1 MEDKHKKYFKAN
13 LISLFFLA
21 VSFISVTLAW
31 FAYSGFASGGVNVDI
46 KAWYIEFNGK
56 SEANNEI
63 IIPLTNLYPGMDTV
77 IESVNIKNKGDSDAK
92 LSYEIKS
99 VRILDD
105 ELDTSVDQNILRD
118 TLSNGYP
125 FSIDVALSREYIDG
139 GGGKASIDLSVSWPL
154 DSGDND
160 WDSSWGIKTY
170 DFQDNEAKKEA
181 LDSSYQA
188 RSSVKVVI
196 NLIAEQNI
204 DKFTY
209 NTGNMILFDPE
220 LNERCDVIGENSC
233 YRTNLITPYY
243 DDSEN
248 VKLLPNILN
257 NYGSGDFNSYSSLIT
272 SVSDNWA
279 TQAGPLELRDLL
291 NLVSNDVH
299 NTYLIRKESNLSDSI
314 VGYIGEENRFE
325 KYISEKVIDKK
336 GYFVFDSTVYDYLDT
351 NKCYWI
357 NKEYDSDRAFAFT
370 KLEEGKMKIYPENKE
385 RICYIV
391 PVLSIPRDELVIE

>member
-1 MEDKHKKYFKAN
+1 MEKKHKNYLKAN
-13 LISLFFLA
+13 LFSLFFLA

-31 FAYSGFASGGVNVDI
+31 FAYTGFASGNVNVDI

-92 LSYEIKS
+92 LSYEIES

-139 GGGKASIDLSVSWPL
+139 GGGESSIDLSVSWPL

-181 LDSSYQA
+181 LDPSYQA

-220 LNERCDVIGENSC
+220 LNQRCDVIGENSC

-257 NYGSGDFNSYSSLIT
+257 NYGSGNFDSYNSLIT

-279 TQAGPLELRDLL
+279 VTAGPLELKDMI

-314 VGYIGEENRFE
+314 VGYVGEETRFE
-325 KYISEKVIDKK
+325 NYIAEKVIDKE

-357 NKEYDSDRAFAFT
+357 NKEYDENRAFAFT
-370 KLEEGKMKIYPENKE
+370 KLEEGKMKIYPEDKE
-385 RICYIV
+385 SICYIV
-391 PVLSIPRDELVIE
+391 PVLSVPREELVIE